1 MTEAPRSS
9 GSRPSIFAE
18 RGMAKTVAALSE
30 EIRDLY
36 LCDAVPWVV
45 GYSGGKDSSA
55 VLQLVWIALRELA
68 PEKRRK
74 PVHVITTDTLVEQ
87 PLVAAWVDTSHV
99 RMREAAAAQGLPVT
113 PHKLTPEIEDSF
125 WVNLIG
131 KGYPAPRQKFRWC
144 TERLKIRPSNK
155 FIREVVRQNGEAIL
169 VLGTRKGESQKRA
182 ATMAKHEARRVRDR
196 LSPNVS
202 LPNSLVYTPIEDWS
216 NDDVW
221 LYLMQ
226 VKNPWGH
233 DNKSLLGMYQGA
245 SEGGECPLVV
255 DTSTPSCG
263 TSRFGC
269 WVCTVVEKDRSMEA
283 MIKNDEEKAW
293 MTPLLELR
301 NELDKP
307 DDRDRRDFRRMNGSV
322 QLFHDRTIP
331 GPYTKEW
338 RERWLQ
344 RVLEAQQSARLEG
357 PPEFRTLQ
365 LISLEE
371 LHEIRR
377 IWLYEKHEFDD
388 SLPRVYEEVT
398 GEKFPKLGDEGNGL
412 RADDWQLLREICGSD
427 QTFFDLQVSL
437 LGVERQFRGM
447 SRRAGIYEELEGR
460 MRSGLFG
467 TEQEAVTVLTERRKR
482 REEARPAGL
491 FPTELPLVDAPTSEE
506 QAGE

>member
-1 MTEAPRSS
+1 M
-9 GSRPSIFAE
+9 
-18 RGMAKTVAALSE
+18 
-30 EIRDLY
+30 
-36 LCDAVPWVV
+36 
-45 GYSGGKDSSA
+45 
-55 VLQLVWIALRELA
+55 
-68 PEKRRK
+68 
-74 PVHVITTDTLVEQ
+74 
-87 PLVAAWVDTSHV
+87 
-99 RMREAAAAQGLPVT
+99 PVT
-113 PHKLTPEIEDSF
+113 PHRLTPEVEDSF

-131 KGYPAPRQKFRWC
+131 RGYPAPRAKFRGC

-155 FIREVVRQNGEAIL
+155 FIREVVRECGEAIL
-169 VLGTRKGESQKRA
+169 VLGTRKAESQVRA
-182 ATMAKHEARRVRDR
+182 VRMSRLEARRVRER
-196 LSPNVS
+196 LSPNVN

-263 TSRFGC
+263 SSRFGC

-283 MIKNDEEKAW
+283 MIKNDEEKVW

-307 DDRDRRDFRRMNGSV
+307 DDRDRRDFRRMTGQV

-338 RERWLQ
+338 REHWLR
-344 RVLEAQQSARLEG
+344 RVLDAQQAVRSEG
-357 PPEFRTLQ
+357 PPEVRTLQ
-365 LISLEE
+365 LIAPEE

-388 SLPRVYEEVT
+388 SLPRIYREAT
-398 GEKFPKLGDEGNGL
+398 GEDFPGSPDEGNGL
-412 RADDWQLLREICGSD
+412 RADDWALLKEICGDD
-427 QTFFDLQVSL
+427 QALFDLQVGL
-437 LGVERQFRGM
+437 LGVEREYRGL
-447 SRRAGIYEELEGR
+447 SRRSGVFKALEERLRAGR
-460 MRSGLFG
+460 FG
-467 TEQEAVTVLTERRKR
+467 SEAEAVAVLTERERRKQTR
-482 REEARPAGL
+482 PLELFDPPPPAADEPGAARQG
-491 FPTELPLVDAPTSEE
+491 E
-506 QAGE
+506 QE